1 MKIPVF
7 VSSPTTLS
15 EPQQISKQLIL
26 DVLDGLDLEPRAI
39 GVSDF
44 ATQFPLREVAVL
56 ARHCSGGVILGFE
69 QFRVQQGVRKY
80 GTSKQ
85 KEVTELIKFPTE
97 WNQLEAGV
105 LFSAGLPLLVFKEPG
120 ITGGIFDL
128 GVSDVFLYDM
138 PMAITSDADKRQLS
152 SVFLKW
158 QADVRRHYY
167 EYCFR

>member
-15 EPQQISKQLIL
+15 DSQQASKQLIL
-26 DVLDGLDLEPRAI
+26 NALDRLGLEPRAI

-69 QFRVQQGVRKY
+69 QLRVQQGVRKY

-85 KEVTELIKFPTE
+85 KDVTELIKFPTE

-138 PMAITSDADKRQLS
+138 PMAMSSDADERQLS

-167 EYCFR
+167 DQ

>member
-7 VSSPTTLS
+7 VSCPTTLS
-15 EPQQISKQLIL
+15 EPQQVSRKLIL
-26 DVLDGLDLEPRAI
+26 DMLDMLELEPRAI

-69 QFRVQQGVRKY
+69 QFRAQQGIRKC
-80 GTSKQ
+80 GTPKQ
-85 KEVTELIKFPTE
+85 IEVTNLKFPTE

-105 LFSAGLPLLVFKEPG
+105 LFSAGLPLLVFKEPE
-120 ITGGIFDL
+120 IAGGIFDL
-128 GVSDVFLYDM
+128 GVSDVFLHDM
-138 PMAITSDADKRQLS
+138 PDSTSSDAVKRQLS
-152 SVFLKW
+152 AVFLKW

-167 EYCFR
+167 EYCFK

>member
-7 VSSPTTLS
+7 VSCPTTLS
-15 EPQQISKQLIL
+15 EPQQASRQLIL
-26 DVLDGLDLEPRAI
+26 ERLDGLDLEPRAI

-69 QFRVQQGVRKY
+69 QFRVQQGIRKY

-85 KEVTELIKFPTE
+85 REVTELIILPTE

-120 ITGGIFDL
+120 LAGGIFDL
-128 GVSDVFLYDM
+128 GVSDVFLYEM
-138 PMAITSDADKRQLS
+138 PMPLSSDTDKRQLS

-158 QADVRRHYY
+158 QAEVRQHYY
-167 EYCFR
+167 DQ

>member
-7 VSSPTTLS
+7 VSCPTTLS
-15 EPQQISKQLIL
+15 EAQQGSRKLIL
-26 DVLDGLDLEPRAI
+26 DMLEMLELEPRAI

-69 QFRVQQGVRKY
+69 QFRVQQGIRKY
-80 GTSKQ
+80 GTAKQ
-85 KEVTELIKFPTE
+85 KEVTDLIIFPTE

-120 ITGGIFDL
+120 LAGGIFDL

-138 PMAITSDADKRQLS
+138 PRSTSSDAEKRQLS

-167 EYCFR
+167 EHCFK

>member
-7 VSSPTTLS
+7 VSCPTTLS
-15 EPQQISKQLIL
+15 GEQQTSKGLIL
-26 DVLDGLDLEPRAI
+26 DLLDRLELEPRAV

-69 QFRVQQGVRKY
+69 RFRIEKGIRRYSTK
-80 GTSKQ
+80 
-85 KEVTELIKFPTE
+85 KEPEEVKDLGFPTA
-97 WNQLEAGV
+97 WNQIEAGI
-105 LFSAGLPLLVFKEPG
+105 LFSVGLPLLVFKEPG
-120 ITGGIFDL
+120 IDGGIFDL
-128 GVSDVFLYDM
+128 GVSDVFLHEM
-138 PMAITSDADKRQLS
+138 PTSDHNKSQLS

-167 EYCFR
+167 EYCFK

>member
-7 VSSPTTLS
+7 VSCPTTLS
-15 EPQQISKQLIL
+15 DPQQASKRLIL
-26 DVLDGLDLEPRAI
+26 DELDRLDLEPRAI

-56 ARHCSGGVILGFE
+56 SRHCSGGVILGFE
-69 QFRVQQGVRKY
+69 QFRVQEGIRKY
-80 GTSKQ
+80 GTSRQ

-120 ITGGIFDL
+120 LTGGIFDL
-128 GVSDVFLYDM
+128 GVSDVFLYEM
-138 PMAITSDADKRQLS
+138 PMTMSSDADKRQLS

-158 QADVRRHYY
+158 QAQVRQHYY
-167 EYCFR
+167 Q

>member
-7 VSSPTTLS
+7 VSAPTTLS
-15 EPQQISKQLIL
+15 PEQQLSKQLIL
-26 DVLDGLDLEPRAI
+26 DELDRLELEPRAI

-44 ATQFPLREVAVL
+44 ATQFPLREVVVL

-69 QFRVQQGVRKY
+69 QFRVLKGIRKH

-85 KEVTELIKFPTE
+85 TEVNNVTIFPTE
-97 WNQLEAGV
+97 WNQLEAGI

-120 ITGGIFDL
+120 LAGGIFDL
-128 GVSDVFLYDM
+128 GVSDVFLYEM
-138 PMAITSDADKRQLS
+138 PEAAASDAERKALA

-158 QADVRRHYY
+158 QAKVREHYY
-167 EYCFR
+167 K